1 MPSGNEEG
9 GISDGACR
17 GQRSLRTRTQGIRSA
32 ALILF
37 LGLAA
42 ASMASLPRREA
53 ESGHLLAAQ
62 INPSSRADSLR
73 ASLDRADA
81 LRKGGEFDKAADIL
95 KAALAT
101 ASPSVPAADAADAAM
116 ALGIVFWDL
125 GQLREAQA
133 ACEEA
138 LGFAAGGRLAA
149 READARAALSVIRL
163 YNEAKASRNGENDCR
178 KSNQAFR
185 RAIDIAR
192 ALKSPDLEL
201 KCLRQLSICALNEGD
216 LAEDKRLNES
226 ALALARTLKLAKD
239 ESICLNNLGIYYLK
253 TENYSRALACLD
265 QAYEIAQKIKYEQG
279 QNEILTNYGII
290 YNELGDFDKALEYL
304 LKALALDPTTF
315 GPAYAAID
323 LNNIG
328 NNYRKRGQLS
338 GDRRDFTRAL
348 EYYEK
353 AYALIE
359 AGKDLRTRIRVLN
372 NLGTVA
378 VDLEKY
384 PEALARFDLS
394 SKLAGQAGD
403 AETQGFILNNVGIVY
418 YDLGDYETATAYF
431 QKAVDLGIKVDS
443 GRILWEAF
451 LDLANSTRK
460 LGRTED
466 ALANYRN
473 SIAVIENVRSTL
485 GLEELK
491 ASFLGTS
498 NRIEPYYN
506 LIGLL
511 AGLHRSAPGKGY
523 DAEAFACLE
532 KAKAR
537 AFLDSLEVAQ
547 VSLSRSVDAK
557 LAAEENR
564 INGEI
569 AALYKKLLTP
579 DLEPPQKKDIADRLG
594 KAEAEYERFKR
605 TVRAADPVYADLKYP
620 DIITAD
626 EARKTLLDGET
637 AVLAYAVGR
646 ESSFGFAL
654 TQGGLRIFPL
664 AARKDILPKIT
675 GYLRAISDKD
685 SRDFGGGRE
694 LYAELVAPAG
704 FGPEIKRLIVV
715 PDDALAYLPF
725 DALQTSDGK
734 WLVERYA
741 VSYAPSLSSLREIR
755 KRISMR
761 GTPPTKDLL
770 AFGDP
775 YYGKGESARG
785 APPPQ
790 DYFSPS
796 SVIPRL
802 AYSGIEARNAAAAFP
817 AKRADVFVREQ
828 ASEPNLKR
836 LNLEDYRIIHF
847 AAHGWI
853 NNLNPMRSAIILAQ
867 NPDSPED
874 GYLQMREIYGL
885 RMQADLVV
893 LSACESARGPLV
905 RGEGIEGLSRAFLY
919 AGASAVMMSLW
930 EVDDRAEARF
940 MERFY
945 DFLSR
950 GDSIVDAQRK
960 AKLDFTGGRDTTSP
974 YFWANIVVSGEA
986 ERKFDYP

>member
-1 MPSGNEEG
+1 MVRSEALRKEG
-9 GISDGACR
+9 DFEK
-17 GQRSLRTRTQGIRSA
+17 A
-32 ALILF
+32 ADVLNKA
-37 LGLAA
+37 LAA
-42 ASMASLPRREA
+42 AP
-53 ESGHLLAAQ
+53 
-62 INPSSRADSLR
+62 
-73 ASLDRADA
+73 
-81 LRKGGEFDKAADIL
+81 
-95 KAALAT
+95 
-101 ASPSVPAADAADAAM
+101 PSVPAADAADASM
-116 ALGIVFWDL
+116 ALGLVLWDL
-125 GQLREAQA
+125 GRLPEAQA
-133 ACEEA
+133 AYERA
-138 LGFAAGGRLAA
+138 LGFAAGGRLAPQ
-149 READARAALSVIRL
+149 EDDARAALSVIRL
-163 YNEAKASRNGENDCR
+163 YNEAKAYRDGENDCR
-178 KSNQAFR
+178 KSSEAFR

-192 ALKSPDLEL
+192 TLKSPDLEL
-201 KCLRQLSICALNEGD
+201 KCLRQFSLCALNEGD

-226 ALALARTLKLAKD
+226 ALALARTIKLRKD
-239 ESICLNNLGIYYLK
+239 ESICLNNLAVYYLK
-253 TENYSRALACLD
+253 IQSYARALACCD
-265 QAYEIAQKIKYEQG
+265 QAWDIALGLGYVQG
-279 QNEILTNYGII
+279 QNEILTNYGVI
-290 YNELGDFDKALEYL
+290 YIDIGNYDKALEYL
-304 LKALALDPTTF
+304 QKALALDQASF

-323 LNNIG
+323 LNNLG
-328 NNYRKRGQLS
+328 GNYRKRGLLS
-338 GDRRDFTRAL
+338 GDRRDFVRAL

-353 AYALIE
+353 AYALVE

-378 VDLEKY
+378 TDLGRY
-384 PEALARFDLS
+384 PEALTKFDLS
-394 SKLAGQAGD
+394 LKLAEQAGD
-403 AETQGFILNNVGIVY
+403 TETMGFILNNVGIVH
-418 YDLGDYETATAYF
+418 YDLGNYETSTAYF
-431 QKAVDLGIKVDS
+431 QKAIDLGIKVDS

-451 LDLANSTRK
+451 LDLANSNKK
-460 LGRTED
+460 LGRAEE
-466 ALANYRN
+466 ALTHYRD
-473 SIAVIENVRSTL
+473 SIAVIENVRSTI

-491 ASFLGTS
+491 ASYLGAG
-498 NRIEPYYN
+498 NRIEAYYN
-506 LIGLL
+506 LIDLL
-511 AGLHRSAPGKGY
+511 AGLHKSAPGKGY

-547 VSLSRSVDAK
+547 VSLSKSVDAK
-557 LAAEENR
+557 LANEENR

-579 DLEPPQKKDIADRLG
+579 DLEPARKKDIADRLE
-594 KAEAEYERFKR
+594 KAEADYERFKR

-620 DIITAD
+620 EIITAA

-646 ESSFGFAL
+646 ESSCGFAL
-654 TQGGLRIFPL
+654 TRGALRLFPL
-664 AARKDILPKIT
+664 SPRKDLLPRIT
-675 GYLRAISDKD
+675 DYLRRISDKD
-685 SRDFGGGRE
+685 ARDFGGGRE
-694 LYAELVAPAG
+694 LYAELIAPAG
-704 FGPEIKRLIVV
+704 LGPEIKRLIVV

-725 DALQTSDGK
+725 DALRTPDGK
-734 WLVERYA
+734 WLVERFA

-755 KRISMR
+755 ERISLR
-761 GTPPTKDLL
+761 GAPPSKDLL

-775 YYGKGESARG
+775 YYGKGESTRG
-785 APPPQ
+785 AAPPQ

-802 AYSGIEARNAAAAFP
+802 AFSGIEARNAAAAFP
-817 AKRADVFVREQ
+817 AKRTDVFLREQ

-867 NPDSPED
+867 DPDSPED

-905 RGEGIEGLSRAFLY
+905 RGEGIEGLSRAFFY

-930 EVDDRAEARF
+930 GVDDQAGAQL

-945 DFLSR
+945 DFLGK

-960 AKLDFTGGRDTTSP
+960 AKLEMIGNKEAAHP

-986 ERKFDYP
+986 ERKAH